1 MLIFSGSGEVISDF
15 DPNDFGATMWVS
27 GDDPLLSSLNADD
40 PVSPWTDR
48 ITGTRTWTAA
58 GTTRPLFKPNGVNG
72 LPYLAFDASNDVM
85 GFSHNVS
92 TIVTASEWTIA
103 GVMRPQTNGHILGTE
118 SGKNVFSSGGFL
130 GLCLFDAGGVTN
142 KFRVYRFN
150 GGYTGV
156 NSTTTYILNTW
167 YIVIAWWDGTN
178 LNIRVRPAGGALD
191 TLASIAASN
200 PQQLTDT
207 PQMSWSNSMGA
218 DLAELFTKD
227 TAPADE
233 DEVIAI
239 VDGLAGK
246 YNF

>member
-1 MLIFSGSGEVISDF
+1 
-15 DPNDFGATMWVS
+15 MWVS
-27 GDDPLLSSLNADD
+27 GDDPLLSGLSLND

-48 ITGTRTWTAA
+48 ITGTRTWTSA
-58 GTTRPLFKPNGVNG
+58 GTARPLFKPSGVNG
-72 LPYLAFDASNDVM
+72 LPYLEFDASNDVM
-85 GFSHNVS
+85 GFSVNVS
-92 TIVTASEWTIA
+92 NIVTAGAWTI
-103 GVMRPQTNGHILGTE
+103 VCVIRPQTNGHVLGTE
-118 SGKNVFSSGGFL
+118 SGKNIFSSGGFL

-156 NSTTTYILNTW
+156 NSTTTYSLNTW

-218 DLAELFTKD
+218 VLAELYTTD
-227 TAPADE
+227 EAPADE
-233 DEVIAI
+233 AQVIAM
-239 VDGLAGK
+239 VDELADK
-246 YNF
+246 YGF